1 MNEKNNN
8 QEQTT
13 VIPAS
18 VAINA
23 FKEELYKAINDC
35 KLHPVV
41 LHMVLKDVFNEV
53 TTTVSSYE
61 QQEIKQYEESLKEDM
76 NEVPEKCNCRKMID
90 KRMVNYE

>member
-1 MNEKNNN
+1 MNENNN
-8 QEQTT
+8 NHEQTT

-61 QQEIKQYEESLKEDM
+61 QQEIKQYKESLKEDA
-76 NEVPEKCNCRKMID
+76 NEVPEKM
-90 KRMVNYE
+90 

>member
-18 VAINA
+18 VAINQ
-23 FKEELYKAINDC
+23 FKGDLYKAINDC

-53 TTTVSSYE
+53 TATVSNYE
-61 QQEIKQYEESLKEDM
+61 QQEIKQYEESLKQDVDADS
-76 NEVPEKCNCRKMID
+76 NKNKTVEK
-90 KRMVNYE
+90 

>member
-13 VIPAS
+13 AIPAS
-18 VAINA
+18 VAINQ
-23 FKEELYKAINDC
+23 FKGDLYKAINDC

-53 TTTVSSYE
+53 TATVSNYE
-61 QQEIKQYEESLKEDM
+61 QQEIKQYEESLGQNM
-76 NEVPEKCNCRKMID
+76 NEDSDKM
-90 KRMVNYE
+90 

>member
-1 MNEKNNN
+1 MNEKNND

-23 FKEELYKAINDC
+23 FKGDLYKAINDC

-53 TTTVSSYE
+53 TATVSNYE
-61 QQEIKQYEESLKEDM
+61 QQELKQYEESLKQNA
-76 NEVPEKCNCRKMID
+76 NEASEKM
-90 KRMVNYE
+90 

>member
-8 QEQTT
+8 QEQVT

-18 VAINA
+18 VAINQ
-23 FKEELYKAINDC
+23 FKGEIYKAINDC

-53 TTTVSSYE
+53 TATVSNYE
-61 QQEIKQYEESLKEDM
+61 QQEIKQYEESLKQNVGQGVEEDC
-76 NEVPEKCNCRKMID
+76 EESVTVEK
-90 KRMVNYE
+90 

>member
-61 QQEIKQYEESLKEDM
+61 QQEIKQYEESLKQDADADS
-76 NEVPEKCNCRKMID
+76 NKNKTVEK
-90 KRMVNYE
+90 

>member
-8 QEQTT
+8 QEQAT

-61 QQEIKQYEESLKEDM
+61 QQEIKQYKESLKEDA
-76 NEVPEKCNCRKMID
+76 NEVPEKM
-90 KRMVNYE
+90 

>member
-8 QEQTT
+8 QEQVT

-18 VAINA
+18 VAVNY
-23 FKEELYKAINDC
+23 FKGNLYKAINDC

-53 TTTVSSYE
+53 TATVSNYE
-61 QQEIKQYEESLKEDM
+61 QQEMKQYEESLKQDVDEDC
-76 NEVPEKCNCRKMID
+76 EKSVTVEK
-90 KRMVNYE
+90 

>member
-23 FKEELYKAINDC
+23 FKGELLIA
-35 KLHPVV
+35 L
-41 LHMVLKDVFNEV
+41 
-53 TTTVSSYE
+53 
-61 QQEIKQYEESLKEDM
+61 
-76 NEVPEKCNCRKMID
+76 
-90 KRMVNYE
+90 

>member
-18 VAINA
+18 VAINQ
-23 FKEELYKAINDC
+23 FKGKLYKAINDC

-41 LHMVLKDVFNEV
+41 LHMVFKDVFNEV
-53 TTTVSSYE
+53 TATVSNYE
-61 QQEIKQYEESLKEDM
+61 QQEIKQYEESLKEDI
-76 NEVPEKCNCRKMID
+76 NEVPEKM
-90 KRMVNYE
+90 

>member
-8 QEQTT
+8 QEQAT

-18 VAINA
+18 VAINQ
-23 FKEELYKAINDC
+23 FKGDLYKAINDC

-53 TTTVSSYE
+53 TATVSNYE
-61 QQEIKQYEESLKEDM
+61 QQEIKQYEESLKQDVGQDVDVDCE
-76 NEVPEKCNCRKMID
+76 ESVTVEK
-90 KRMVNYE
+90 